1 MEFIPFEVVTI
12 SEAKAVL
19 DKNSVEAKEEHWETA
34 RRLESPLDMKLN
46 EATYRWVL
54 TLPVEVWPL
63 WLMKYFPRIANQF
76 ANIWTKQLI
85 CEALF
90 IQLLIDQRG
99 NRKGFPVD
107 VSREIMVL
115 KSHFETLAFAPL
127 SEQSFK
133 R

>member
-19 DKNSVEAKEEHWETA
+19 DIASVAAKEEHWETA
-34 RRLESPLDMKLN
+34 RRLEIPADLKLN
-46 EATYRWVL
+46 ETTYQWVL

-76 ANIWTKQLI
+76 ANTWTKQLI
-85 CEALF
+85 CETLF
-90 IQLLIDQRG
+90 IQLLMDQRG
-99 NRKGFPVD
+99 HRKGFPVD
-107 VSREIMVL
+107 VSREIMAL
-115 KSHFETLAFAPL
+115 KSHFETLAFTPL

-133 R
+133 G

>member
-1 MEFIPFEVVTI
+1 MEFIPFEVVSI

-19 DKNSVEAKEEHWETA
+19 DKDSVATKEEHWETS
-34 RRLESPLDMKLN
+34 RRLANPSDMTLN
-46 EATYRWVL
+46 EATYQWVL

-76 ANIWTKQLI
+76 ANTWTHQLS

-90 IQLLIDQRG
+90 IQLLMDHRG

-115 KSHFETLAFAPL
+115 KSHFETLAFTPL
-127 SEQSFK
+127 GEQSY
-133 R
+133 RR